1 MLYFDVFAKE
11 LKIVCEF
18 SQLHRLKKGK
28 RFAHISFNYDKNT
41 PFEFTRSAFW
51 VIRYGPYGL
60 SISLQ
65 CAARHH
71 L

>member
-18 SQLHRLKKGK
+18 SQLHPLKKGR

-41 PFEFTRSAFW
+41 PFVREVLFG
-51 VIRYGPYGL
+51 VIRYGRYGL

-65 CAARHH
+65 FAARHH